1 MAVRSSV
8 ALLDRRVLRRAALV
22 TLVLAVPPVVIVRI
36 VKGGHLSGRE
46 SNLWLVAIAALLVA
60 FLIGGA
66 VAATSSQDLRLSH
79 SAGTAT
85 YSFFVIAIGSIVV
98 ALATGSHLDTAFILG
113 LAMIGTLCVCAA
125 VIGGYG
131 AVRWRERRA

>member
-1 MAVRSSV
+1 MAVRSSA

-22 TLVLAVPPVVIVRI
+22 TLVLAVPPMVTVRV
-36 VKGGHLSGRE
+36 VKGGVTGRE
-46 SNLWLVAIAALLVA
+46 SNLWLVAIAVLLAA

-66 VAATSSQDLRLSH
+66 VAAASSRDLQLSH
-79 SAGTAT
+79 SAGAAT

-98 ALATGSHLDTAFILG
+98 ALATGSHLDTAFVLG

-125 VIGGYG
+125 VLGGYG
-131 AVRWRERRA
+131 TVHWTERGR